1 MTNGGA
7 AHLGERAAGRSF
19 NATAPTPR
27 LAVFDLDGTLLPD
40 PNRPVF
46 SARVH
51 AAVQAALAQ
60 GVVVT
65 LASGRMFKSLRPF
78 ARQLGLSA
86 PLLCHQGARIQ
97 APDAPQPLYYRTL
110 ETALAREALA
120 LAEARGWH
128 VVLYADEEVFV
139 RQMRFEERFYTDLL
153 GGLTPVQD
161 WEEVFAVHAV
171 DKVLCVAAEE
181 DIPHLMA
188 EYAALCHGR
197 ATVVRSHRYL
207 MEVIP
212 AGISKGR
219 AVAWLAE
226 YLGVAR
232 EQVLAVGDQ
241 ENDVEMLRWAGTGV
255 AMGNAP
261 EPVKA
266 AADWVAPSAEED
278 GAAVALERWLMGTR

>member
-1 MTNGGA
+1 MMNGGA
-7 AHLGERAAGRSF
+7 AHLWEGTAERSF
-19 NATAPTPR
+19 NATTLAPR
-27 LAVFDLDGTLLPD
+27 LVVFDLDGTLLPD
-40 PNRPVF
+40 PNQSVL
-46 SARVH
+46 STRVRT
-51 AAVQAALAQ
+51 AIQAALTQ
-60 GVVVT
+60 GVIVT

-86 PLLCHQGARIQ
+86 PLLCHHGARIQ
-97 APDAPQPLYYRTL
+97 ASDAPQPLYSRTL
-110 ETALAREALA
+110 ETALAREAVA

-139 RQMRFEERFYTDLL
+139 RQPCFEERFYTELL
-153 GGLTPVQD
+153 GGLTLVQD

-181 DIPHLMA
+181 EIPLLMA
-188 EYAALCHGR
+188 EYRALCDGR

-212 AGISKGR
+212 AGISKGQ
-219 AVAWLAE
+219 AVAWLAD
-226 YLGVAR
+226 YLGVPP

-261 EPVKA
+261 ELVKA
-266 AADWVAPSAEED
+266 VADWVAPPVEED
-278 GAAVALERWLMGTR
+278 GAAVALERWLAGR